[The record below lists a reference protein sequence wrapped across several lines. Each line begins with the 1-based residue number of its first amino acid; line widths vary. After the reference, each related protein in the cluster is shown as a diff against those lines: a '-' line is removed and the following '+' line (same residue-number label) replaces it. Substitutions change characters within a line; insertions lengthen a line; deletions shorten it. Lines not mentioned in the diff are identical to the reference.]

1 MPLNP
6 QFLTAVRL
14 KHAPPASS
22 YVSSL
27 PVVQWLL
34 REQVLPLAPVTILV
48 GENGVGKST
57 LLEAIAMAA
66 GFNPEGGSI
75 NFQFSTADTHS
86 PLYRCLG
93 LIRGTRRPRDGFF
106 LRAESF
112 YNVAT
117 NVDELAELPGGEAFM
132 ERYGGQSLH
141 TQSHGESFLSLVLN
155 RFVPDGLYLLD
166 EPENSL
172 SPSLCAELARFIAD
186 SARFYRCQFIIAT
199 HSPLL
204 LAMKGAKIY
213 DLDGSPARV
222 RKWTDLENV
231 RVLRDFFAEHEEE
244 FNEKS

>member
-1 MPLNP
+1 MFWDNVAWVYDLFAN
-6 QFLTAVRL
+6 FINRKANRALCEAVAQMIQPEDEALECACGTGLLSGVIATRC
-14 KHAPPASS
+14 K
-22 YVSSL
+22 SL
-27 PVVQWLL
+27 IATDFSVNML
-34 REQVLPLAPVTILV
+34 R
-48 GENGVGKST
+48 
-57 LLEAIAMAA
+57 
-66 GFNPEGGSI
+66 
-75 NFQFSTADTHS
+75 
-86 PLYRCLG
+86 
-93 LIRGTRRPRDGFF
+93 
-106 LRAESF
+106 RAERKYRNLPNIRF
-112 YNVAT
+112 EPCDIMQLPYPDERFDVVIAANVI
-117 NVDELAELPGGEAFM
+117 
-132 ERYGGQSLH
+132 H
-141 TQSHGESFLSLVLN
+141 
-155 RFVPDGLYLLD
+155 LLD